1 MDEDFD
7 RQKIMETIFD
17 SNTSIIL
24 SELEDGSK
32 DSLYL
37 KEKLNLTEEEIE
49 KRLSYLVKHGFV
61 IVKQE
66 KTKKLFSVDKE
77 KLSKILESDE
87 SFSSVTEGLTK
98 LDSYLN

>member
-17 SNTSIIL
+17 SNISIIL

-66 KTKKLFSVDKE
+66 ETKKLFSADKE
-77 KLSKILESDE
+77 KLSRLLENDDN
-87 SFSSVTEGLTK
+87 FSSVTKGLTE
-98 LDSYLN
+98 LDSFLN